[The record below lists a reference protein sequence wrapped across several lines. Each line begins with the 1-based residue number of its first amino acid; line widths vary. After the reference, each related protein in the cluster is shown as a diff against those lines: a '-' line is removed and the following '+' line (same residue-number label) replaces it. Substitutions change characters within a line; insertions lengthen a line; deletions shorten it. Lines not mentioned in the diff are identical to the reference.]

1 MLAFVLSRSA
11 MVAEGTTP
19 GRGVVSN
26 LPYRKAA
33 WIGPGNRLRRR
44 RGEQPVPVH
53 HLSHSPLSSIGRCYI
68 KNNDIL
74 ILILSKFPNIAFVK
88 QSDAVTRDQ
97 ANGSAGRMPP
107 SDQSP
112 SPGPVGSTAEVT
124 NRPRRP
130 GELAGC

>member
-1 MLAFVLSRSA
+1 

-19 GRGVVSN
+19 GRKVVSN
-26 LPYRKAA
+26 LPKGNVNRSREPPATPTRRAA
-33 WIGPGNRLRRR
+33 
-44 RGEQPVPVH
+44 VPVH
-53 HLSHSPLSSIGRCYI
+53 HLGHSPLPSVGRCY
-68 KNNDIL
+68 KNNNDIS

-97 ANGSAGRMPP
+97 ANGSAGRIPP

-112 SPGPVGSTAEVT
+112 SPGSVGSTAEVT

>member
-19 GRGVVSN
+19 GRSVVSN
-26 LPYRKAA
+26 LPKGNVDRSREPPATPTRGAA
-33 WIGPGNRLRRR
+33 
-44 RGEQPVPVH
+44 VPVH